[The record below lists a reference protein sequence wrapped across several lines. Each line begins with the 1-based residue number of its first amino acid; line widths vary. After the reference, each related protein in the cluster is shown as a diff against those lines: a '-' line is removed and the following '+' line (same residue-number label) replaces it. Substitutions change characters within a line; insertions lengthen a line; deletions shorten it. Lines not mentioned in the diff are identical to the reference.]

1 MKWNPWGGPPS
12 GGKFP
17 LPPLGGRGSSPLL
30 RGMREGAFP
39 SHGKA
44 RGSVPCER
52 LGLEP
57 GHHTGAL
64 PQSRRSSSHGCC
76 QIPEHRMRSDCPSGL
91 SLASGSGSIAA
102 VRLRCRGEGVS
113 LVLTGERGRE
123 LTTPAVGLRSRR
135 CVVKPDPQRRMAS
148 PPGARRKGKGASPR
162 PSPLYEVFLR
172 ENFLGCTCQQV

>member
-1 MKWNPWGGPPS
+1 MESLGRPPLGGR
-12 GGKFP
+12 FP

-30 RGMREGAFP
+30 RERREGAFP
-39 SHGKA
+39 KGGKA
-44 RGSVPCER
+44 RGSAPRVGGLA
-52 LGLEP
+52 LGKP

-76 QIPEHRMRSDCPSGL
+76 QIPQHRMRSDCPSGL
-91 SLASGSGSIAA
+91 SLAGGSGSIAA

-113 LVLTGERGRE
+113 LALTGERGRE

-162 PSPLYEVFLR
+162 PSPLHEVFLT
-172 ENFLGCTCQQV
+172 ENFLECICQ